1 MNHILIL
8 TDEQYK
14 SIMLT
19 TTLAIAEDISQRHW
33 TVTTQQANQVM
44 VTVDEMEVANEN

>member
-14 SIMLT
+14 SIMMT
-19 TTLAIAEDISQRHW
+19 TTLAIAEEVSHRHY
-33 TVTTQQANQVM
+33 
-44 VTVDEMEVANEN
+44 TVDTETANNVMEGLENED